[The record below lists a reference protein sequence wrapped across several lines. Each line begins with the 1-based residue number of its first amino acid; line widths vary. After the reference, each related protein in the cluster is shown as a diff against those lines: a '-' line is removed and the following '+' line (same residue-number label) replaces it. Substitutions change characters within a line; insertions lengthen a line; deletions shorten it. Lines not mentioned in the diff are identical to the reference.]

1 MKLGEAL
8 TLRSQLQMRFKQLA
22 ERLMSSS
29 FTQEGEPPP
38 EDPDALLHELEE
50 VAAELEGLVAAIN
63 RTNLA
68 TVTRSSRTLT
78 DALARRDY
86 LTVLQAAFHRVA
98 ESASEAQVRYGRTE
112 IKLIRTVDVVALRRR
127 VDELA
132 KERRELDA
140 EIQEAN
146 WQTELTT

>member
-1 MKLGEAL
+1 
-8 TLRSQLQMRFKQLA
+8 
-22 ERLMSSS
+22 
-29 FTQEGEPPP
+29 
-38 EDPDALLHELEE
+38 
-50 VAAELEGLVAAIN
+50 VAAIN